1 MSGTH
6 KDIGVSSEGHVG
18 IVEIQRP
25 PHNFFDNS
33 LINQIAD
40 AFEAF
45 DRDIDIRAYVLCA
58 QGKSFCAGADFANR
72 PQTGAAESGKH
83 LYKEATRLFRS
94 KKPASARSRAPAI
107 GGGLG
112 LALMTDFRV
121 TCAEARFAANF
132 TRLGFHPGF
141 SLTFILPRLIG
152 QQRANLMFY
161 TGRRIGG
168 EEAVAWGLADVLVPL
183 ADVRKEAMELA
194 NEIADSA
201 PLARPV
207 DARDHAPRLRRRRRG
222 SDRARAHRAGLDAQD
237 RGLQG
242 RREVLRREAR
252 RQLQGPLAH
261 PGGRQHGSAFGQ
273 GRHRHRWRLGHRRGL
288 CRDPGARGRVGLVTD
303 IDDALGKDVV
313 ARIAKAGGK
322 AHYLRHDVRDEA
334 AWPGVIGDA
343 EKRFGRLDIMVANAG
358 IGIMAPIAEMTLAD
372 WQRQQAINLDG
383 VFLSIKHAIPAHEEG
398 RAAARSC

>member
-1 MSGTH
+1 MSGTY

-18 IVEIQRP
+18 VVEIQRP

-45 DRDIDIRAYVLCA
+45 DRDTNIRAYVLCA

-94 KKPASARSRAPAI
+94 KKPSVAAVQGPAI

-112 LALMTDFRV
+112 LALMPDFRV

-141 SLTFILPRLIG
+141 SLTFTLPRLVG

-168 EEAVAWGLADVLVPL
+168 EEAVAWGMADVLAPL
-183 ADVRKEAMELA
+183 ADVRKEAMKLA
-194 NEIADSA
+194 AEIAEGA
-201 PLARPV
+201 PLAVQSTRETM
-207 DARDHAPRLRRRRRG
+207 RRG
-222 SDRARAHRAGLDAQD
+222 FADAAEVATERELTEQD
-237 RGLQG
+237 WTRKT
-242 RREVLRREAR
+242 EDFKE
-252 RQLQGPLAH
+252 
-261 PGGRQHGSAFGQ
+261 
-273 GRHRHRWRLGHRRGL
+273 
-288 CRDPGARGRVGLVTD
+288 
-303 IDDALGKDVV
+303 
-313 ARIAKAGGK
+313 
-322 AHYLRHDVRDEA
+322 
-334 AWPGVIGDA
+334 GVKSYA
-343 EKRFGRLDIMVANAG
+343 EKRPGNWKGR
-358 IGIMAPIAEMTLAD
+358 
-372 WQRQQAINLDG
+372 
-383 VFLSIKHAIPAHEEG
+383 
-398 RAAARSC
+398 